1 MRRPSERFSLVNHLN
16 QGAEVMIRWGL
27 VGTGAIA
34 NKRVGPALV
43 EAQNSRLV
51 AVCDVVESAARD
63 LANQLQVPS
72 VFTSFEEILANP
84 DVEAVYLATPVF
96 LHAPQA
102 IDALR
107 AGKHVLVEKPMA
119 LSVAEAQEMVR
130 VAREM
135 GKTLATAYYRRFFPK
150 IQRVRD
156 LLVEGAFG
164 RVIMVE
170 SVFHTWYDPA
180 AGAPGNWRTRKS
192 QAGGGVLWDMGSH
205 RFDLLV
211 GLFGMPTQV
220 WAACDTQVHGY
231 EVEDTASIYLRLGNG
246 AQCVSTWQWNSKTW
260 VDHLAIIGTLG
271 KIVLE
276 PVDSPNLTLFIGKD
290 RAQDCFDETIPLP
303 DNVHLPMV
311 QDFVDSV
318 LAGRDPVEVGEEGLK
333 TNRILAAIDESAA
346 LGCVVDT

>member
-1 MRRPSERFSLVNHLN
+1 
-16 QGAEVMIRWGL
+16 MIRWGL

-43 EAQNSRLV
+43 DAQNSQLV

-63 LANQLQVPS
+63 LASRLRVPTVCS
-72 VFTSFEEILANP
+72 SLDEILASP
-84 DVEAVYLATPVF
+84 DLDAVYLATPVF

-119 LSVAEAQEMVR
+119 LSVAEGEEMVR

-135 GKTLATAYYRRFFPK
+135 GRTLATAYYRRFFPK
-150 IQRVRD
+150 VERARELIA
-156 LLVEGAFG
+156 EGALG
-164 RVIMVE
+164 QVTMVE

-180 AGAPGNWRTRKS
+180 ARAPGNWRTRKG

-220 WAACDTQVHGY
+220 WAACDTQIHGY
-231 EVEDTASIYLRLGNG
+231 EVEDTASVYLKMGNG
-246 AQCVSTWQWNSKTW
+246 AQCMSAWQWNSRTW
-260 VDHLAIIGTLG
+260 VDHLAIIGSQG
-271 KIVLE
+271 KIVME
-276 PVDSPNLTLFIGKD
+276 PVDSPNLTLYAGKD
-290 RAQDCFDETIPLP
+290 RAQVRFDETIPLP

-311 QDFVDSV
+311 QDFVDAV
-318 LAGRDPVEVGEEGLK
+318 LGGRDPVEAGEEGLK
-333 TNRILAAIDESAA
+333 TNRILAAIDQSAA
-346 LGCVVDT
+346 SGCVVQP

>member
-1 MRRPSERFSLVNHLN
+1 
-16 QGAEVMIRWGL
+16 MIRWGL
-27 VGTGAIA
+27 VGTGVIA

-43 EAQNSRLV
+43 DAQNSQLV

-63 LANQLQVPS
+63 LASRLQVPA
-72 VFTSFEEILANP
+72 VFTSLDDVLASP
-84 DVEAVYLATPVF
+84 DVDAVYLATPVF

-102 IDALR
+102 IEALR

-119 LSVAEAQEMVR
+119 LSVVEAQEMVS
-130 VAREM
+130 VAQGT

-150 IQRVRD
+150 IERVRE
-156 LLVEGAFG
+156 LLDEGTLG
-164 RVIMVE
+164 QVTMVE
-170 SVFHTWYDPA
+170 SVYHTWYDPA
-180 AGAPGNWRTRKS
+180 AGAPGNWRTRKDR
-192 QAGGGVLWDMGSH
+192 AGGGVLWDMGSH

-220 WAACDTQVHGY
+220 WAACDTQIHGY
-231 EVEDTASIYLRLGNG
+231 EVEDTASVYLKLGNG
-246 AQCVSTWQWNSKTW
+246 AQCVSTWQWNSRAW
-260 VDHLAIIGTLG
+260 VDHLAIIGSLG

-276 PVDSPNLTLFIGKD
+276 PVDSPNLTLLIGKD
-290 RAQDCFDETIPLP
+290 RAQDRLDETIPLP

-346 LGCVVDT
+346 SGCLVQP